1 MTVQTTISRQS
12 NPTTPLTCDLAIVG
26 GGIVGATLAL
36 SLKDSGLKIKLIE
49 VQSLEKV
56 ASRGRAYALSL
67 LSGKIFD
74 AIGVWSEILPQI
86 GKFRHIRLSDA
97 DYPQVVTFETG
108 DLGTDY
114 LGYVGDHGVI
124 LRTLQKAI
132 ADCPHIEWICPAQ
145 VVDVNYG
152 ETEAVVT
159 VEKDGISQRL
169 HSKLVIGADGPRSFI
184 RSLAQIKTQGWKY
197 WQSCVTFTIE
207 HTAPRNDIAFE
218 RFCYSGPM
226 GILPLPGN
234 RCQIVWTAPHAQAQE
249 LLGLDQQEFL
259 EKLQERTQGSLGK
272 ITLDSDRYLFPVQ
285 LMQSDRYTQ
294 SRLALV
300 GDAAHC
306 CHPVGGQGLNLG
318 IRDAAALAEVIGQA
332 HQKGEDIGDIKV
344 LKRYERWRKWENWL
358 ILGFTDFL
366 DRFFSNQIL
375 AFMVIRRLG
384 LRLMIG
390 VSPLKKLALQ
400 LMTGLLGKR
409 PLAIVNYPNGD

>member
-1 MTVQTTISRQS
+1 MTLETIASPQS
-12 NPTTPLTCDLAIVG
+12 NSTQPLTCDLAIVG
-26 GGIVGATLAL
+26 GSIVGATLAL
-36 SLKDSGLKIKLIE
+36 TLKDSGLNIKLIE

-97 DYPQVVTFETG
+97 DYPQVVTFETA

-132 ADCPHIEWICPAQ
+132 AHCPNIEWICPAQ
-145 VVDVNYG
+145 VVDVNYS

-159 VEKDGISQRL
+159 VEKDGISQQL

-184 RSLAQIKTQGWKY
+184 RSLSEIKTQGWKY

-234 RCQIVWTAPHAQAQE
+234 RCQIVWTAPHTQAQALLE
-249 LLGLDQQEFL
+249 LDKQEFL
-259 EKLQERTQGSLGK
+259 EKLQERTQGSLGE

-285 LMQSDRYTQ
+285 LMQSDHYTQ

-318 IRDAAALAEVIGQA
+318 IRDAAALGEVIAQA
-332 HQKGEDIGDIKV
+332 YQNGEDIGDIKV

-366 DRFFSNQIL
+366 DRFFSNQI
-375 AFMVIRRLG
+375 FPIMVIRRLG
-384 LRLMIG
+384 LRLMMG
-390 VSPLKKLALQ
+390 VPPLKKLALQ

-409 PLAIVNYPNGD
+409 PLTILKG

>member
-1 MTVQTTISRQS
+1 MTVQPITLPQTD
-12 NPTTPLTCDLAIVG
+12 PTTPLNCDLAIVG

-36 SLKDSGLKIKLIE
+36 TLKDSGLKIKLIE

-56 ASRGRAYALSL
+56 ASRGRSYALSL

-74 AIGVWSEILPQI
+74 SIGVWSEILPQI

-97 DYPQVVTFETG
+97 DYPGVVTFETA

-124 LRTLQKAI
+124 LRSLQKAT
-132 ADCPHIEWICPAQ
+132 ADCPNIEWICPAK
-145 VVDVNYG
+145 VIDVTYG
-152 ETEAVVT
+152 EKEAMVT
-159 VEKDGISQRL
+159 VKKEGMTQSL
-169 HSKLVIGADGPRSFI
+169 HTKLVIGADGPRSFI
-184 RSLAQIKTQGWKY
+184 RSLAQINTQGWKY

-207 HTAPRNDIAFE
+207 HTAPRNDVAFE

-234 RCQIVWTAPHAQAQE
+234 RCQIVWTAPHTQAQE
-249 LLGLDQQEFL
+249 LLELDKKEFI
-259 EKLQERTQGSLGK
+259 EKLQERTQGSLGE

-318 IRDAAALAEVIGQA
+318 IRDVAALAQVIQQA
-332 HQKGEDIGDIKV
+332 HKNGEDIGDIKV
-344 LKRYERWRKWENWL
+344 LKRYERWRRWENWL

-375 AFMVIRRLG
+375 PIMIIRRLG
-384 LRLMIG
+384 LRLMMG
-390 VSPLKKLALQ
+390 LPPFKKLALQ

-409 PLAIVNYPNGD
+409 PELSKS

>member
-1 MTVQTTISRQS
+1 MTLETIPLPQS
-12 NPTTPLTCDLAIVG
+12 NSTQFLDCDLAIVG

-36 SLKDSGLKIKLIE
+36 TLKDSGLKIKLIE
-49 VQSLEKV
+49 VQPLEKV
-56 ASRGRAYALSL
+56 ASRRRSYALSL
-67 LSGKIFD
+67 LSGRIFD
-74 AIGVWSEILPQI
+74 SIGVWSEILPQI

-97 DYPQVVTFETG
+97 DYPEVVTFETG

-124 LRTLQKAI
+124 LGTLQKAI
-132 ADCPHIEWICPAQ
+132 AGCPNIEWVCPAQ
-145 VVDVNYG
+145 VVEVEY
-152 ETEAVVT
+152 EATEAIVT
-159 VEKDGISQRL
+159 VEKEGIRQQL
-169 HSKLVIGADGPRSFI
+169 HTKLVIGADGPRSFI

-197 WQSCVTFTIE
+197 WQSCVTFTIG
-207 HTAPRNDIAFE
+207 HTAPRNDVAFE
-218 RFCYSGPM
+218 RFGYSGPM

-249 LLGLDQQEFL
+249 LVDLDETVFL
-259 EKLQERTQGSLGK
+259 EKLEERTQGSLGK
-272 ITLDSDRYLFPVQ
+272 ISLDSDRYLFPVQ
-285 LMQSDRYTQ
+285 LMQSDHYAQ

-318 IRDAAALAEVIGQA
+318 IRDAAALAQVIEEA
-332 HQKGEDIGDIKV
+332 YKKGEDIGNIKV
-344 LKRYERWRKWENWL
+344 LKRYERWRRWENWV

-375 AFMVIRRLG
+375 PIMVIRRLG
-384 LRLMIG
+384 LRLMMG
-390 VSPLKKLALQ
+390 LPPFKKIALQ

-409 PLAIVNYPNGD
+409 PQLAKN

>member
-1 MTVQTTISRQS
+1 MTVQTITLPQTD
-12 NPTTPLTCDLAIVG
+12 PTTPLNCDLAIVG

-36 SLKDSGLKIKLIE
+36 TLKDSGLKIKLIE
-49 VQSLEKV
+49 VQSLEEV
-56 ASRGRAYALSL
+56 ASRGRSYALSL

-74 AIGVWSEILPQI
+74 SIGVWSEILPKI

-97 DYPQVVTFETG
+97 DYSGVVTFETA

-132 ADCPHIEWICPAQ
+132 ADCPNIEWLCPAK
-145 VVDVNYG
+145 VIDVTYG
-152 ETEAVVT
+152 EKEAIVT
-159 VEKDGISQRL
+159 VEKNGTTEFL
-169 HSKLVIGADGPRSFI
+169 HTKLVIGADGPRSFI
-184 RSLAQIKTQGWKY
+184 RSFAEINTQGWKY

-207 HTAPRNDIAFE
+207 HTAPCNDVAFE

-234 RCQIVWTAPHAQAQE
+234 RCQIVWTAPHAQAQK
-249 LLGLDQQEFL
+249 LLALDKQEFI
-259 EKLQERTQGSLGK
+259 EKLQERTQGSLGE
-272 ITLDSDRYLFPVQ
+272 ISLEGDRYLFPVQ

-318 IRDAAALAEVIGQA
+318 IRDVAALAQVIEQA
-332 HQKGEDIGDIKV
+332 HENGEDIGDIKV
-344 LKRYERWRKWENWL
+344 LKRYERWRRWENWM

-375 AFMVIRRLG
+375 PIMIIRRLG
-384 LRLMIG
+384 LRLMMG
-390 VSPLKKLALQ
+390 LPPFKKLALQ
-400 LMTGLLGKR
+400 LMTGLLGKQ
-409 PLAIVNYPNGD
+409 PQLSKS

>member
-1 MTVQTTISRQS
+1 MTVTTIPSPQT
-12 NPTTPLTCDLAIVG
+12 NVTTPLDCDLAIVG

-56 ASRGRAYALSL
+56 ASRGRSYALSL

-74 AIGVWSEILPQI
+74 SIGVWSEILPQI

-97 DYPQVVTFETG
+97 DYPGVVTFETA

-132 ADCPHIEWICPAQ
+132 AVCPNIEWLCPAK
-145 VVDVNYG
+145 VVDVTYG
-152 ETEAVVT
+152 DTEAIVT
-159 VEKDGISQRL
+159 VEKDGITQPL

-207 HTAPRNDIAFE
+207 HTAPRNDVAFE

-249 LLGLDQQEFL
+249 LLALDKTEFL
-259 EKLQERTQGSLGK
+259 KKLQERTQGSLGEM
-272 ITLDSDRYLFPVQ
+272 TLDSDRYLFPVQ
-285 LMQSDRYTQ
+285 LMQSDHYTQ

-318 IRDAAALAEVIGQA
+318 IRDVAALAQVIQRA
-332 HQKGEDIGDIKV
+332 HKNGEDIGDIKV
-344 LKRYERWRKWENWL
+344 LKRYERWRKWENWV

-375 AFMVIRRLG
+375 PIMVIRRLG
-384 LRLMIG
+384 LRLMMG
-390 VSPLKKLALQ
+390 LPPFKKLALQ

-409 PLAIVNYPNGD
+409 PLSVISEQ